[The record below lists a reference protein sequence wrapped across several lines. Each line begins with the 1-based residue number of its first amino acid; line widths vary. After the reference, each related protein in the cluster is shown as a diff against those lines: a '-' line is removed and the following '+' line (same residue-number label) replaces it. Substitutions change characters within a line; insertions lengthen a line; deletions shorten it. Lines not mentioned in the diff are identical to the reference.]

1 MARIDQGDPLTTALR
16 QPGAKFQNDGYGLIT
31 GTVTYKE
38 DQSGSSSFLA
48 RGSACPV
55 SGYTFCTLHKAS
67 AQFDTLGLQTYV
79 CDYVGISAAGGAV
92 DSTLTKPQITGSQ
105 GLTSENITAHP
116 NFFVLAT
123 GSGFTG
129 DPIAGVGASPGTIDT
144 PNYASAGNNEYTGN
158 NGATFEKQT
167 GGKFLGFKQAKYKT
181 LYGKTNYL
189 APQTSF
195 SGHFYTTDTSKV
207 TGMRDRVGKT
217 RGTNQFNGIK
227 LVPDYVG
234 TTFVYTDGS
243 VTRNQLLLTQVSFED
258 FGNLYKVTYEV
269 RYNREGYEPTVY
281 AEAT

>member
-1 MARIDQGDPLTTALR
+1 MARIDQGNALTTALL
-16 QPGAKFQNDGYGLIT
+16 QPGAKFQSDGYGLVT
-31 GTVTYKE
+31 GTCVFKE
-38 DQSGSSSFLA
+38 DQSASTAFLA
-48 RGSACPV
+48 RGSSCPI
-55 SGYTFCTLHKAS
+55 SSFSFCKVHKATT
-67 AQFDTLGLQTYV
+67 TLDALGIATYTV
-79 CDYVGISAAGGAV
+79 DYVGIGSGGV
-92 DSTLTKPQITGSQ
+92 SSTLTNPQITGSQ

-116 NFFVLAT
+116 NFFVSGT
-123 GSGFTG
+123 GFTG

-195 SGHFYTTDTSKV
+195 SGHFYTSDTTNV

-234 TTFVYTDGS
+234 TTFIYTDGS
-243 VTRNQLLLTQVSFED
+243 VTRNQLLLAQVSFED
-258 FGNLYKVTYEV
+258 YGNLYKVTYEV